1 MLLKRWEPLADLRR
15 MDAEMDRMWRHMVR
29 PSFVWRRL
37 RVEDG
42 HVAMDMFQDGDNLV
56 VRAAVPGV
64 GPEDLEVTVTG
75 EVLTV
80 NGAANSEKEVKEE
93 DYLHRERRLG
103 SFRRRVALP
112 QV

>member
-37 RVEDG
+37 WVEDG
-42 HVAMDMFQDGDNLV
+42 HVAMGMFQDGDNLV

-80 NGAANSEKEVKEE
+80 NGAASSEKEVKEE